1 MIYFNNQLM
10 PNNTSA
16 KLFMVTNTK
25 PFERYD
31 DHEAALYIQLHEMVE
46 QAFANGED
54 PVALIE
60 DYLELVYTDGKSVGE
75 IADFLANTDKMQL
88 ALWTLKESWDKLD
101 ETVPQDSLLYGAG
114 LDKEEAIQVFSEI
127 TLRTYLEALA
137 LHKNE

>member
-10 PNNTSA
+10 PNDTST

-25 PFERYD
+25 PFERYE
-31 DHEAALYIQLHEMVE
+31 DHEAALYIQLHQLVE
-46 QAFANGED
+46 HAFAKGEN
-54 PVALIE
+54 PIALIE
-60 DYLELVYTDGKSVGE
+60 DYLELVYTEGKSIAE

-101 ETVPQDSLLYGAG
+101 ETAPQDSLLYGNG
-114 LDKEEAIQVFSEI
+114 MDKEEAIQLYSEI

-137 LHKNE
+137 QHKNE

>member
-10 PNNTSA
+10 PNDTST

-25 PFERYD
+25 PFERYE
-31 DHEAALYIQLHEMVE
+31 DHEAALYIQLHQLVE
-46 QAFANGED
+46 HAFAKGEN
-54 PVALIE
+54 PIALIE
-60 DYLELVYTDGKSVGE
+60 DYLELVYTEGKSVGE

-101 ETVPQDSLLYGAG
+101 ETAPQDSLLYGSA
-114 LDKEEAIQVFSEI
+114 LDKEEAIQIYSEI

>member
-25 PFERYD
+25 PFERYE
-31 DHEAALYIQLHEMVE
+31 DHEAALYIQLHQMVE
-46 QAFANGED
+46 HAFAKGED
-54 PVALIE
+54 PIALIE
-60 DYLELVYTDGKSVGE
+60 DYLELVYTEGKSVAE
-75 IADFLANTDKMQL
+75 IADFLAQTDKMQL

-101 ETVPQDSLLYGAG
+101 ESAPQDSLLYGNG
-114 LDKEEAIQVFSEI
+114 MYKEEAIQLYSEI

-137 LHKNE
+137 QHQNE

>member
-10 PNNTSA
+10 PNDTST

-25 PFERYD
+25 PFERYE
-31 DHEAALYIQLHEMVE
+31 DHEAALYIQLHQLVE
-46 QAFANGED
+46 HAFVKGEN
-54 PVALIE
+54 PIALIE
-60 DYLELVYTDGKSVGE
+60 DYLELVYTEGKSVGE

-88 ALWTLKESWDKLD
+88 ALWTLKERWDTLD
-101 ETVPQDSLLYGAG
+101 ETAPQDSLLYGSG
-114 LDKEEAIQVFSEI
+114 MDKEEAIQLYSEI